1 MEDAIERLAEHV
13 VNTNL
18 SDIPNKAIQ
27 SAKTYIVDTIG
38 VGLAGSAGPYVKEL
52 LNTYSLPSL
61 PQVTSRVLGQNV
73 KLNPADA
80 ALING
85 FQIHN
90 SEFDCVQISESAHCM
105 PGFLIRVFALFGLNP
120 CCTEER

>member
-13 VNTNL
+13 VNTNF

-27 SAKTYIVDTIG
+27 SAKTYILDTIG
-38 VGLAGSAGPYVKEL
+38 VGLAGSTGPYVKEL
-52 LNTYSLPSL
+52 LNTYSSPSL

-90 SEFDCVQISESAHCM
+90 S
-105 PGFLIRVFALFGLNP
+105 
-120 CCTEER
+120 

>member
-1 MEDAIERLAEHV
+1 MEDAIERLADHV
-13 VNTNL
+13 VNTNF

-27 SAKTYIVDTIG
+27 SAKTYILDTIG
-38 VGLAGSAGPYVKEL
+38 VGLAGSTGPYVKEL

-61 PQVTSRVLGQNV
+61 PPVTSRVLGQDV

-90 SEFDCVQISESAHCM
+90 SEFDCVH
-105 PGFLIRVFALFGLNP
+105 
-120 CCTEER
+120 EEAVIHTMTVLLAVIFRRC